1 MKGDRKMKYKTSEAI
16 AMLEK
21 NPMAKLTTTLS
32 GNKYELLVD
41 GKNNNYFVFNVY
53 TKNGEK
59 ISSSTGGGGFN
70 YNIPTDLKWEL
81 IQQPVDFLTAVK
93 AYSEG
98 KTIRCERNGRIEG
111 WLIPDMAKSKIVG
124 EKCWVKLFLN
134 PTKMDRNL
142 STTNILQDSWYVEES
157 NE

>member
-21 NPMAKLTTTLS
+21 NPRAKLTTTLG

-41 GKNNNYFVFNVY
+41 GKSNNYFVFNVY
-53 TKNGEK
+53 TENGEK
-59 ISSSTGGGGFN
+59 ISSSTGDGGFN

-81 IQQPVDFLTAVK
+81 IQQPVDFITAVNSKNRIKVVYQPQYVDTRYLYFNDLIK
-93 AYSEG
+93 ALS
-98 KTIRCERNGRIEG
+98 C
-111 WLIPDMAKSKIVG
+111 
-124 EKCWVKLFLN
+124 LN
-134 PTKMDRNL
+134 LQEIITKG
-142 STTNILQDSWYVEES
+142 TWYVEDS

>member
-1 MKGDRKMKYKTSEAI
+1 MGDIRREREGMKKYSTSEAI

-21 NPMAKLTTTLS
+21 NPRAKLTTTLG

-53 TKNGEK
+53 TKYGEK

-81 IQQPVDFLTAVK
+81 IQRPVDFLTAVK

-98 KTIRCERNGRIEG
+98 KTIRCEDSKRKTRIYEPCEFSNEMKDIIGLAVSPEEILEG
-111 WLIPDMAKSKIVG
+111 K
-124 EKCWVKLFLN
+124 
-134 PTKMDRNL
+134 
-142 STTNILQDSWYVEES
+142 WYVEDS
-157 NE
+157 K

>member
-1 MKGDRKMKYKTSEAI
+1 MKYKTSEAI

-21 NPMAKLTTTLS
+21 NPRAKLTTTLG

-59 ISSSTGGGGFN
+59 ISSSIGGGGFN

-98 KTIRCERNGRIEG
+98 KTIRCEIGNNEPSFYSREVAISVLTGKKIYGSTCLIDNHGGTITTEEILEG
-111 WLIPDMAKSKIVG
+111 
-124 EKCWVKLFLN
+124 
-134 PTKMDRNL
+134 T
-142 STTNILQDSWYVEES
+142 WYVEDSYE
-157 NE
+157 NH

>member
-1 MKGDRKMKYKTSEAI
+1 MGDIRREREGMKKYSTSEAI

-21 NPMAKLTTTLS
+21 NPKLVFEAEVRVCGDIGTGKRVRMWVNS
-32 GNKYELLVD
+32 CHEIQID
-41 GKNNNYFVFNVY
+41 GVSVGVRYGLNTND
-53 TKNGEK
+53 E
-59 ISSSTGGGGFN
+59 
-70 YNIPTDLKWEL
+70 WEL
-81 IQQPVDFLTAVK
+81 VQQPVDFITAVK

>member
-1 MKGDRKMKYKTSEAI
+1 MRINACDMMLESRKNSDKFRSKKYKVV
-16 AMLEK
+16 
-21 NPMAKLTTTLS
+21 S
-32 GNKYELLVD
+32 GAVITFTNKSV
-41 GKNNNYFVFNVY
+41 KTVKVA
-53 TKNGEK
+53 NGELFSDEAK
-59 ISSSTGGGGFN
+59 SLILYISNNT
-70 YNIPTDLKWEL
+70 EL
-81 IQQPVDFLTAVK
+81 EEVETAVPFLEAVK

-111 WLIPDMAKSKIVG
+111 WLIPDMAKSVINE

-142 STTNILQDSWYVEES
+142 STTNMLQDSWYVEDS

>member
-1 MKGDRKMKYKTSEAI
+1 MGDIRREREGMKKYSTSEAI

-21 NPMAKLTTTLS
+21 NPRAKLTTTLG

-53 TKNGEK
+53 TKYGEK

-81 IQQPVDFLTAVK
+81 IQQSVDFLTAVK

-98 KTIRCERNGRIEG
+98 KTIRCEDSKCKTRIYEPCEFSNEMKDTIGLAVSPEEILEG
-111 WLIPDMAKSKIVG
+111 K
-124 EKCWVKLFLN
+124 
-134 PTKMDRNL
+134 
-142 STTNILQDSWYVEES
+142 WYVEDS
-157 NE
+157 K

>member
-1 MKGDRKMKYKTSEAI
+1 MGDIRRGREGMKKYSTSEAI

-21 NPMAKLTTTLS
+21 NPRAKLKTTLG

-53 TKNGEK
+53 TKYGEK

-81 IQQPVDFLTAVK
+81 IQQPVPFMEAVK

-98 KTIRCERNGRIEG
+98 KTVECECEYMEKRIYEPKTYKTPTMKDQYGDNPSIKEMLEG
-111 WLIPDMAKSKIVG
+111 K
-124 EKCWVKLFLN
+124 
-134 PTKMDRNL
+134 
-142 STTNILQDSWYVEES
+142 WYIKEVP